1 MSALTPTPLADP
13 ESAASALPAGEDPTG
28 QDPTGQDPT
37 GQDPTGEE
45 LAGRL
50 RAAVVRLNRK
60 LRQQSLAGLSPA
72 QASALGTVSRL
83 TNPTLGE
90 LAAAEQVQ
98 PPTVTR
104 LVASLETAGLVVRE
118 TDDGD
123 RRVVRVRITAEG
135 RRNLQRIRSLKN
147 AYLNRRPTALDP
159 AERQLAEAMTS
170 LLEHLVA
177 DE

>member
-1 MSALTPTPLADP
+1 M
-13 ESAASALPAGEDPTG
+13 
-28 QDPTGQDPT
+28 
-37 GQDPTGEE
+37 
-45 LAGRL
+45 
-50 RAAVVRLNRK
+50 AVVRLNRK

-72 QASALGTVSRL
+72 QASALGTVNRL
-83 TNPTLGE
+83 ANPTLGE

-104 LVASLETAGLVVRE
+104 LVASLESAGLVARE

-147 AYLNRRPTALDP
+147 AYLNRRLAALDP
-159 AERQLAEAMTS
+159 AEQQLAESMTS

>member
-1 MSALTPTPLADP
+1 M
-13 ESAASALPAGEDPTG
+13 
-28 QDPTGQDPT
+28 
-37 GQDPTGEE
+37 
-45 LAGRL
+45 
-50 RAAVVRLNRK
+50 AVVRLNRK
-60 LRQQSLAGLSPA
+60 LRQQALAGLSPA
-72 QASALGTVSRL
+72 QASALGTVNRL
-83 TNPTLGE
+83 ASPTLGE

-104 LVASLETAGLVVRE
+104 LVASLESAGLVARE
-118 TDDGD
+118 TDDVD

-147 AYLNRRPTALDP
+147 AYLNRRLAALDP
-159 AERQLAEAMTS
+159 AEQQLAESMTS